1 MIVGQD
7 ASLRDVT
14 VTAKSTKSK
23 RDRQAVEI
31 NRAPVL
37 TLWAAV
43 VANRLGFTWDE
54 SLTLGRAVAGLNAYS
69 KGKSLGLYKPRPKET
84 RERRRKMSRGER
96 ISVDLLNRAVPC
108 VQTDDGVR
116 ALSKDKPIDP
126 DSVTRYL
133 EGKFEDALGDAK
145 TAMQNL
151 ARSVSPSQL
160 VDEAYDLYTQFRP
173 DIPSGK
179 KGWGASGRLDFR
191 TIDKLARQHDS

>member
-1 MIVGQD
+1 V
-7 ASLRDVT
+7 AT
-14 VTAKSTKSK
+14 KSTKSK

-43 VANRLGFTWDE
+43 VANRLGFTWEE

-69 KGKSLGLYKPRPKET
+69 KGKALGLYKPKPKDT
-84 RERRRKMSRGER
+84 RQRRKTLKQGER
-96 ISVDLLNRAVPC
+96 ISVDLLSRAVPC

-126 DSVTRYL
+126 DSVQRYL
-133 EGKFEDALGDAK
+133 EKKFDDAIDDAK
-145 TAMQNL
+145 IAMQNL
-151 ARSVSPSQL
+151 ARAVKPAHL
-160 VDEAYDLYTQFRP
+160 ADEAYDLYTEFRP

-179 KGWGASGRLDFR
+179 KGWGAAGRLDFR
-191 TIDKLARQHDS
+191 TIDKLARQRAS